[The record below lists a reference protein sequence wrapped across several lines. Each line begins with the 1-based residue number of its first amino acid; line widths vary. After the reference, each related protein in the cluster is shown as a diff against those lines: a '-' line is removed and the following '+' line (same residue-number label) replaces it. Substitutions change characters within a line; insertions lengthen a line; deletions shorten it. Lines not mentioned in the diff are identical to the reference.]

1 MLLIKKHTNAT
12 VLHIDVS
19 IIILQINKCERQSTA
34 IVTDTDCKSHHIK
47 NSQKL
52 LNYVTC

>member
-47 NSQKL
+47 IHKS
-52 LNYVTC
+52 Y